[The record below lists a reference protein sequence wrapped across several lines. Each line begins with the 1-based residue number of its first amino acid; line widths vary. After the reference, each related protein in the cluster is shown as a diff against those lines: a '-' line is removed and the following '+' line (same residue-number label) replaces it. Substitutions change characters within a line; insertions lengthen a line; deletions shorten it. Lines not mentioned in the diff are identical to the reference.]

1 VHLSARRTHRERLT
15 LMSEDENVGIELGV
29 DADAALETFQQLATA
44 ARGAD
49 TDIQALKEQLNTLT
63 SQVTT
68 GATTPEIAQ
77 TRQALNARRAEVQGQ
92 AMDFVGTNPQ
102 VVAQPLPDT
111 LDQFQQAMAER
122 EQQQQAQQQRQAHQQ
137 AAGVERPARYGYE
150 TIPPAPQPYAPLTP
164 LSASTANVDV
174 ASSPI
179 SPIATGAD
187 PLAQAL
193 TAQAPPASAPTGA
206 SADGISAAA
215 TGALT
220 DDIQALAA
228 AAVAADPA
236 LRQLQERLREQVN
249 QTFSA
254 QGLHATTYE
263 QAAGFVARMEPAGL
277 AGAAPDIAQTTD
289 AITARQVEVTG
300 QVRDFAAATP
310 DATSQPL
317 STQQDMLIRWQEALR
332 RQSPQQQP
340 QGQDPN
346 DTQPS
351 VNAGTYY
358 QQSVRSGPLVPPP
371 PEGMERLAR
380 YGVYGATVDQRGAA
394 NPWPAATP
402 AFGPTSGGGV
412 GNDTTQQ
419 DRSDTVLGDHIAQAL
434 TRSAGGLVAGG
445 INGAANAAG
454 MGATGD
460 LVAGLARPL
469 MSLMGE
475 FAAPLAVG
483 AAVGGAALG
492 VGDLR
497 AHYAGD
503 RQSLA
508 GSVGTTTG
516 ATPGSELSAVMNA
529 GWAFNYK
536 EAESAATARQ
546 LGTMG
551 VQSDQLGGGATAAM
565 ALSRVGGIGL
575 DQATSTVGGLMQS
588 GMSGNQVADYLAK
601 LDQAARQTGV
611 SVTRLA
617 EGVTHLNQAA
627 GVGQI
632 SINGLA
638 AAQALTDRTG
648 TKIDIG
654 QAMAGAIGA
663 TGTTALA
670 QGALLGLNPAQFEK
684 ATQDPA
690 VLLDSYANLAKRYDV
705 GTGGVQVAQQAMSA
719 AGFDFSK
726 MDSHQADVFT
736 RKLVAQGPGAAQAY
750 EDSLTKKEN
759 APGAPGPHTGAD
771 YVQTAKQIADAITGP
786 TAKLGIVLDEGASAL
801 GNAAGAI
808 NRAVARTDPRY
819 GLNGADTS
827 AGPNPHHIQPTR
839 PLQGDSTAILGPP
852 SPYDLGINPNAIDFT
867 NPTALAHQANR
878 NQAPWDAHNQVLLQ
892 DNLAHNRAGDA
903 SKFGYDAS
911 GDAAFGAISGTAVNQ
926 GMAGQLKINGAG
938 LSASTFSALEAA
950 ASRTGVPLSVL
961 LAQSRQEATVNGK
974 IDPSAVSADGGYG
987 LGQFTDPSVAVKY
1000 LGQASHELGK
1010 GPVTA
1015 SNWHTA
1021 ALNPEIGA
1029 QAMAD
1034 YDASLVSS
1042 KSAGGRF
1049 DKALAQYNA
1058 GPSGWNYTG
1067 HPGQGRDYGT
1077 GVMQSAQQIQHTLG
1091 ITVTV
1096 QDQNGNKVGQTKT
1109 QHNVDTSRKVVAAQS
1124 YGPMDSQSPTVG
1136 LPFQLPRPI
1145 K

>member
-1 VHLSARRTHRERLT
+1 
-15 LMSEDENVGIELGV
+15 
-29 DADAALETFQQLATA
+29 
-44 ARGAD
+44 
-49 TDIQALKEQLNTLT
+49 
-63 SQVTT
+63 
-68 GATTPEIAQ
+68 
-77 TRQALNARRAEVQGQ
+77 
-92 AMDFVGTNPQ
+92 
-102 VVAQPLPDT
+102 
-111 LDQFQQAMAER
+111 
-122 EQQQQAQQQRQAHQQ
+122 
-137 AAGVERPARYGYE
+137 
-150 TIPPAPQPYAPLTP
+150 
-164 LSASTANVDV
+164 
-174 ASSPI
+174 
-179 SPIATGAD
+179 
-187 PLAQAL
+187 
-193 TAQAPPASAPTGA
+193 
-206 SADGISAAA
+206 
-215 TGALT
+215 
-220 DDIQALAA
+220 
-228 AAVAADPA
+228 
-236 LRQLQERLREQVN
+236 
-249 QTFSA
+249 
-254 QGLHATTYE
+254 
-263 QAAGFVARMEPAGL
+263 
-277 AGAAPDIAQTTD
+277 
-289 AITARQVEVTG
+289 
-300 QVRDFAAATP
+300 
-310 DATSQPL
+310 
-317 STQQDMLIRWQEALR
+317 
-332 RQSPQQQP
+332 
-340 QGQDPN
+340 
-346 DTQPS
+346 
-351 VNAGTYY
+351 
-358 QQSVRSGPLVPPP
+358 
-371 PEGMERLAR
+371 
-380 YGVYGATVDQRGAA
+380 
-394 NPWPAATP
+394 
-402 AFGPTSGGGV
+402 
-412 GNDTTQQ
+412 
-419 DRSDTVLGDHIAQAL
+419 
-434 TRSAGGLVAGG
+434 
-445 INGAANAAG
+445 
-454 MGATGD
+454 
-460 LVAGLARPL
+460 
-469 MSLMGE
+469 
-475 FAAPLAVG
+475 
-483 AAVGGAALG
+483 
-492 VGDLR
+492 
-497 AHYAGD
+497 
-503 RQSLA
+503 
-508 GSVGTTTG
+508 
-516 ATPGSELSAVMNA
+516 
-529 GWAFNYK
+529 
-536 EAESAATARQ
+536 
-546 LGTMG
+546 
-551 VQSDQLGGGATAAM
+551 M

-654 QAMAGAIGA
+654 QAMASAIGA

-670 QGALLGLNPAQFEK
+670 QGALLGLNPTQFEK

-786 TAKLGIVLDEGASAL
+786 TAKLGIVLDEGAAAL

-839 PLQGDSTAILGPP
+839 VLQGDSTLNLPPP
-852 SPYDLGINPNAIDFT
+852 SASDLGINPNAIDFT

-878 NQAPWDAHNQVLLQ
+878 NQAPWDAHNQALLQ

-903 SKFGYDAS
+903 SQFGYDAS

-926 GMAGQLKINGAG
+926 GMAGQLKVGGAG
-938 LSASTFSALEAA
+938 LSASTFSALEVA

-987 LGQFTDPSVAVKY
+987 LGQFTDQASALKY

-1010 GPVTA
+1010 GTVTA
-1015 SNWHTA
+1015 ANWHQA
-1021 ALNPEIGA
+1021 ALNPQIAA
-1029 QAMAD
+1029 QGMAD
-1034 YDASLVSS
+1034 YDASLVAS
-1042 KSAGGRF
+1042 KSAGGRW

-1058 GPSGWNYTG
+1058 GPHGWDYTN

-1077 GVMQSAQQIQHTLG
+1077 GVVQSAQQVQHTLG

-1124 YGPMDSQSPTVG
+1124 YGPSDTQSPTVG
-1136 LPFQLPRPI
+1136 LPFQLPRRI

>member
-1 VHLSARRTHRERLT
+1 MTPAAPLATTSDERLAHALSAPAPTGTSAPGRAAGARDNDNAPMGDVLPAESGRSSPAPATVQPVAPLATSGDDRLT
-15 LMSEDENVGIELGV
+15 
-29 DADAALETFQQLATA
+29 
-44 ARGAD
+44 
-49 TDIQALKEQLNTLT
+49 
-63 SQVTT
+63 
-68 GATTPEIAQ
+68 
-77 TRQALNARRAEVQGQ
+77 
-92 AMDFVGTNPQ
+92 
-102 VVAQPLPDT
+102 
-111 LDQFQQAMAER
+111 
-122 EQQQQAQQQRQAHQQ
+122 
-137 AAGVERPARYGYE
+137 
-150 TIPPAPQPYAPLTP
+150 
-164 LSASTANVDV
+164 
-174 ASSPI
+174 
-179 SPIATGAD
+179 
-187 PLAQAL
+187 QAL
-193 TAQAPPASAPTGA
+193 TAQTPTATPPTGRAAAARDDAPMGDLPADLQALATAAISADTGIQRLQQHLVEAMNQQMGQAGIRPQTFEQAQDLLGRMPPA
-206 SADGISAAA
+206 D
-215 TGALT
+215 
-220 DDIQALAA
+220 LAA
-228 AAVAADPA
+228 AAPDVVVTQQRIAA
-236 LRQLQERLREQVN
+236 R
-249 QTFSA
+249 SA
-254 QGLHATTYE
+254 
-263 QAAGFVARMEPAGL
+263 
-277 AGAAPDIAQTTD
+277 
-289 AITARQVEVTG
+289 EVTG
-300 QVRDFAAATP
+300 QVAAFGDQASQATTGQTTG
-310 DATSQPL
+310 DL
-317 STQQDMLIRWQEALR
+317 LNELR
-332 RQSPQQQP
+332 VFVQQQASTAVAGGAP
-340 QGQDPN
+340 PSTSGGAGSGA
-346 DTQPS
+346 DTS
-351 VNAGTYY
+351 AV
-358 QQSVRSGPLVPPP
+358 
-371 PEGMERLAR
+371 AR
-380 YGVYGATVDQRGAA
+380 YGLL
-394 NPWPAATP
+394 PS
-402 AFGPTSGGGV
+402 TSPPLTS
-412 GNDTTQQ
+412 GNDTTQT
-419 DRSDTVLGDHIAQAL
+419 DRFAGTLGERL
-434 TRSAGGLVAGG
+434 TSSMARAGVGMVSGG
-445 INGAANAAG
+445 IQGAANAAG
-454 MGATGD
+454 LGATGD
-460 LVAGLARPL
+460 LLSGLARPL
-469 MSLMGE
+469 MGALGE
-475 FAAPLAVG
+475 AALPLAAA

-492 VGDLR
+492 VGDLQ
-497 AHYAGD
+497 AKYATD

-508 GSVGTTTG
+508 GSVGTTTA
-516 ATPGSELSAVMNA
+516 ATPGSELSTAMHA
-529 GWAFNYK
+529 GWPFDFK
-536 EAESAATARQ
+536 EGESAAAARQ
-546 LGTMG
+546 LGLAG
-551 VQSDQLGGGATAAM
+551 VDSSQLGGGLDASM
-565 ALSRVGGIGL
+565 ALARHGGIGL

-670 QGALLGLNPAQFEK
+670 QGALLGLNPTQFEK

-759 APGAPGPHTGAD
+759 APGAPGPHTGAE
-771 YVQTAKQIADAITGP
+771 YVQTGKQIADAITGP
-786 TAKLGIVLDEGASAL
+786 TAKLGIVLDEGAAAL

-808 NRAVARTDPRY
+808 NRAVARSDPRY

-852 SPYDLGINPNAIDFT
+852 SPYDLGMNPGGIDFT

-878 NQAPWDAHNQVLLQ
+878 NQAPWDAHNLALLQ
-892 DNLAHNRAGDA
+892 DNLAHNRAGNA
-903 SKFGYDAS
+903 SQFGYDAS

-926 GMAGQLKINGAG
+926 GMAGQLKINGAS

-950 ASRTGVPLSVL
+950 AQRTGDPLSVL

-987 LGQFTDPSVAVKY
+987 LAQFTDPSVAVKY

-1015 SNWHTA
+1015 SNWHAA
-1021 ALNPEIGA
+1021 ALNPQIAA
-1029 QAMAD
+1029 QGMAD
-1034 YDASLVSS
+1034 YDASLVAS
-1042 KSAGGRF
+1042 KSAGGRW
-1049 DKALAQYNA
+1049 DRALAMDNA
-1058 GPSGWNYTG
+1058 GPNGWNYTG

-1096 QDQNGNKVGQTKT
+1096 QDQNGNTVGRTKT
-1109 QHNVDTSRKVVAAQS
+1109 QHNVDTSRKVVGAQS

-1136 LPFQLPRPI
+1136 LPLRLPRPI

>member
-1 VHLSARRTHRERLT
+1 MT
-15 LMSEDENVGIELGV
+15 LVSGDYPGLNVETPSQATTGQTTG
-29 DADAALETFQQLATA
+29 ALLNDLRVFVQQQASTA
-44 ARGAD
+44 GGAPPSTSGGAGSGAD
-49 TDIQALKEQLNTLT
+49 TSA
-63 SQVTT
+63 V
-68 GATTPEIAQ
+68 
-77 TRQALNARRAEVQGQ
+77 
-92 AMDFVGTNPQ
+92 
-102 VVAQPLPDT
+102 
-111 LDQFQQAMAER
+111 
-122 EQQQQAQQQRQAHQQ
+122 
-137 AAGVERPARYGYE
+137 ARYGLLPS
-150 TIPPAPQPYAPLTP
+150 TSPPLT
-164 LSASTANVDV
+164 S
-174 ASSPI
+174 
-179 SPIATGAD
+179 
-187 PLAQAL
+187 
-193 TAQAPPASAPTGA
+193 
-206 SADGISAAA
+206 
-215 TGALT
+215 
-220 DDIQALAA
+220 
-228 AAVAADPA
+228 
-236 LRQLQERLREQVN
+236 
-249 QTFSA
+249 
-254 QGLHATTYE
+254 
-263 QAAGFVARMEPAGL
+263 
-277 AGAAPDIAQTTD
+277 
-289 AITARQVEVTG
+289 
-300 QVRDFAAATP
+300 
-310 DATSQPL
+310 
-317 STQQDMLIRWQEALR
+317 
-332 RQSPQQQP
+332 
-340 QGQDPN
+340 
-346 DTQPS
+346 
-351 VNAGTYY
+351 
-358 QQSVRSGPLVPPP
+358 
-371 PEGMERLAR
+371 
-380 YGVYGATVDQRGAA
+380 
-394 NPWPAATP
+394 
-402 AFGPTSGGGV
+402 
-412 GNDTTQQ
+412 GNDTTQT
-419 DRSDTVLGDHIAQAL
+419 DRFAGTLGERL
-434 TRSAGGLVAGG
+434 TSSMARVGVGMVSGG
-445 INGAANAAG
+445 IQGAANAAG

-483 AAVGGAALG
+483 AAVGGVALG
-492 VGDLR
+492 VGDLQ

-670 QGALLGLNPAQFEK
+670 QGALLGLNPTQFEK
-684 ATQDPA
+684 STQDPA
-690 VLLDSYANLAKRYDV
+690 LLLDSYANLARRYDV

-750 EDSLTKKEN
+750 EDSLTKREN
-759 APGAPGPHTGAD
+759 APGAPGPHTGAE
-771 YVQTAKQIADAITGP
+771 YVQTAKGIADAITGP
-786 TAKLGIVLDEGASAL
+786 TAKLGIVLDEGAAAL

-827 AGPNPHHIQPTR
+827 AGPNPHHIQPTHV
-839 PLQGDSTAILGPP
+839 LQGDSTLNLPPP
-852 SPYDLGINPNAIDFT
+852 SAADLGINPDAIDFS

-878 NQAPWDAHNQVLLQ
+878 NQAPWDAHNLALLQ

-903 SKFGYDAS
+903 SQFGYDAS
-911 GDAAFGAISGTAVNQ
+911 GDARFGAISGTAVNQ
-926 GMAGQLKINGAG
+926 GMAGQLKINGAS

-950 ASRTGVPLSVL
+950 AQRTGDPLSIL
-961 LAQSRQEATVNGK
+961 LEQAQREATVNGV
-974 IDPSAVSADGGYG
+974 ISPSAIGPGGGYG
-987 LGQFTDPSVAVKY
+987 LAQFTDPGAAVKY
-1000 LGQASHELGK
+1000 LGQASHELGL
-1010 GPVTA
+1010 GAVTA
-1015 SNWHTA
+1015 SNWHQA
-1021 ALNPEIGA
+1021 ALNPQIAA
-1029 QAMAD
+1029 QGMAD
-1034 YDASLVSS
+1034 YDAANFAS
-1042 KSAGGRF
+1042 KASGGRWER
-1049 DKALAQYNA
+1049 ALAMDNGGLHPNA
-1058 GPSGWNYTG
+1058 QAQAYGASINQAAVNLQVQLTG
-1067 HPGQGRDYGT
+1067 SVDITQGG
-1077 GVMQSAQQIQHTLG
+1077 A
-1091 ITVTV
+1091 
-1096 QDQNGNKVGQTKT
+1096 KVGTAQAG
-1109 QHNVDTSRKVVAAQS
+1109 QHIRAKATHSVDPHKKVVAAQS

-1136 LPFQLPRPI
+1136 LPLQLPRPI

>member
-1 VHLSARRTHRERLT
+1 
-15 LMSEDENVGIELGV
+15 MSENEDVGIELGV
-29 DADAALETFQQLATA
+29 DADAALDTLQQLSA
-44 ARGAD
+44 AAKAAD

-63 SQVTT
+63 SRVTT

-92 AMDFVGTNPQ
+92 ALDFVGTHPQ
-102 VVAQPLPDT
+102 VATQPPADVLA
-111 LDQFQQAMAER
+111 QFQQSMARR
-122 EQQQQAQQQRQAHQQ
+122 EQEQQAQRERQAQQ
-137 AAGVERPARYGYE
+137 AAAGVERPARYGYD
-150 TIPPAPQPYAPLTP
+150 TTPPAPQRQAMSAPI
-164 LSASTANVDV
+164 TA
-174 ASSPI
+174 
-179 SPIATGAD
+179 ATAAMQATAPPMPPVGA
-187 PLAQAL
+187 LATTGDGLLARAL
-193 TAQAPPASAPTGA
+193 TTHGQPGAPV
-206 SADGISAAA
+206 DGQPAAA
-215 TGALT
+215 TDAATAAIDPLPQT
-220 DDIQALAA
+220 FHDLAA
-228 AAVAADPA
+228 AAQEADTD
-236 LRQLQERLREQVN
+236 LQRLKRTLTAEFNTAFKEQVGRKPLAYDDAASLARAMPHADLVAEAPGVLPL
-249 QTFSA
+249 QA
-254 QGLHATTYE
+254 QI
-263 QAAGFVARMEPAGL
+263 AARRDEL
-277 AGAAPDIAQTTD
+277 
-289 AITARQVEVTG
+289 TG
-300 QVRDFAAATP
+300 QVRAFAAATP
-310 DATSQPL
+310 DASAHPL
-317 STQQDMLIRWQEALR
+317 TEQQDMLARWQEALA
-332 RQSPQQQP
+332 RQNPPRQPQQ
-340 QGQDPN
+340 QDPN

-358 QQSVRSGPLVPPP
+358 RQSVRSGPLVPPP

-394 NPWPAATP
+394 NPWPTATP
-402 AFGPTSGGGV
+402 AFGPTSGGASSS
-412 GNDTTQQ
+412 DTTQQ

-483 AAVGGAALG
+483 AAIGGAALG
-492 VGDLR
+492 VGDLQ
-497 AHYAGD
+497 AKYATD

-508 GSVGTTTG
+508 GSVGTTTT
-516 ATPGSELSAVMNA
+516 ATQGSELSTAMHA
-529 GWAFNYK
+529 GWPFDFK
-536 EAESAATARQ
+536 EGESAAAARQ
-546 LGTMG
+546 LGLAG
-551 VQSDQLGGGATAAM
+551 VDSSQLGGGLDASM
-565 ALSRVGGIGL
+565 ALARHGGIGL

-670 QGALLGLNPAQFEK
+670 QGALLGLNPAQFEA
-684 ATQDPA
+684 ATQNPA
-690 VLLDSYANLAKRYDV
+690 KLLDSYANLAKRYDV

-726 MDSHQADVFT
+726 MDNHQADEFT

-759 APGAPGPHTGAD
+759 APGAPGPHTGAE
-771 YVQTAKQIADAITGP
+771 YVQTGKQIADAITGP
-786 TAKLGIVLDEGASAL
+786 TAKLGIVLDEGAAAL

-808 NRAVARTDPRY
+808 NRAVARSDPRY

-839 PLQGDSTAILGPP
+839 VLQGDSTLNLPPP
-852 SPYDLGINPNAIDFT
+852 SAADLGINPGAIDFT

-878 NQAPWDAHNQVLLQ
+878 NQAPWDAHNLALLQ

-903 SKFGYDAS
+903 SQFGYDAS

-926 GMAGQLKINGAG
+926 GMAGQLKVGGAG

-974 IDPSAVSADGGYG
+974 IDPSAVSADHGYG
-987 LGQFTDPSVAVKY
+987 LGQFTDTASAMKY
-1000 LGQASHELGK
+1000 LGQASRELGK
-1010 GPVTA
+1010 GRVT
-1015 SNWHTA
+1015 NWHTA

-1042 KSAGGRF
+1042 KSVGGRF

-1124 YGPMDSQSPTVG
+1124 YGPSDTQSPTVG